1 MMEEKTMQQ
10 VLENETM
17 TTEIL
22 NAESGKGFVISIE
35 KDYYVVKDLDTKEIV
50 HVTQSNFDYEM
61 NCQIL
66 KDVEEEESVWIIG
79 FDKETKEYIQI

>member
-1 MMEEKTMQQ
+1 
-10 VLENETM
+10 
-17 TTEIL
+17 
-22 NAESGKGFVISIE
+22 
-35 KDYYVVKDLDTKEIV
+35 
-50 HVTQSNFDYEM
+50 M

>member
-1 MMEEKTMQQ
+1 MYLHDDKEIFKEIIEQ
-10 VLENETM
+10 VAAETGR
-17 TTEIL
+17 TEI
-22 NAESGKGFVISIE
+22 IIE